1 MGKELTLPKN
11 IRQIGDIQ
19 GKEKIFL
26 EDYVMTYIK
35 KKEKQEKEGYL
46 GIFLGE
52 RQEKEDTVYVFV
64 RGILEVPAEMGN
76 LQEAAEN
83 HGKNEGASAGSGKA
97 KSWKEK
103 LSQSSRGEGTQDA
116 CIKNSD
122 TENKEDSR
130 LQKNTENEGEAK
142 DSSKN
147 KKAKAENWMEKMERD
162 YQEYFPDW
170 SLQGCCVIGLYP
182 TERMRLL
189 SDALPEAG
197 GLIYHLQEQEETIY
211 RVENGR
217 YRQIKGYFVFY
228 EQNRNMQEYMA
239 SVFSH
244 DSVEKEG
251 AQDSAIR
258 SFRKKVKEKGLQKN
272 TSFLKLASSF
282 FVVTVL
288 VIGAIVVNRMD
299 EIRDVRN
306 AAGLGDTTVENE
318 VMYVEDTVE
327 GNGSSGASA
336 AVGITGE
343 SVTGNVVSS
352 SGAEAIGFPTSAAG
366 DGAGAGGHVSTDA
379 GNIQA
384 GLDISVS
391 SSQVSEEAND
401 VQLGVDAGSS
411 QIDLDASVSQADD
424 LAGSDAFWSD
434 VSLEDGST
442 AMDSLLSAQVQSN
455 TDMADTQAD
464 ESAIGAADQSVQTEE
479 VQEVAAIRQ
488 TQAAYVIREGD
499 TLADIC
505 NRYYGSLD
513 HLTEICEANAIT
525 DANMIMPGQKIVL
538 P

>member
-1 MGKELTLPKN
+1 MGKELILPKN

-64 RGILEVPAEMGN
+64 RGILEVPADMLKE
-76 LQEAAEN
+76 
-83 HGKNEGASAGSGKA
+83 EGAESARNVFGS
-97 KSWKEK
+97 KE
-103 LSQSSRGEGTQDA
+103 SREETEEETQD
-116 CIKNSD
+116 KGNG
-122 TENKEDSR
+122 K
-130 LQKNTENEGEAK
+130 KGE
-142 DSSKN
+142 
-147 KKAKAENWMEKMERD
+147 ENWMDQMEKE

-170 SLQGCCVIGLYP
+170 SVQGCCVIGVYP

-189 SDALPEAG
+189 LDSLPEAG

-211 RVENGR
+211 QVENGR

-239 SVFSH
+239 NVFSN

-251 AQDSAIR
+251 VSDKAIR

-288 VIGAIVVNRMD
+288 VIGAIVVNRID
-299 EIRDVRN
+299 DIRAVRT
-306 AAGLGDTTVENE
+306 AVDSGDTTVENE
-318 VMYVEDTVE
+318 VIYVEDTV
-327 GNGSSGASA
+327 GTQVTDGISGGQATDTVVNSYTVESE
-336 AVGITGE
+336 AV
-343 SVTGNVVSS
+343 
-352 SGAEAIGFPTSAAG
+352 GFPTG
-366 DGAGAGGHVSTDA
+366 DISDA
-379 GNIQA
+379 GISA
-384 GLDISVS
+384 SSLVDMESSASVS
-391 SSQVSEEAND
+391 SS
-401 VQLGVDAGSS
+401 L
-411 QIDLDASVSQADD
+411 IDTDNSVSQGASEAVAE
-424 LAGSDAFWSD
+424 LAGSDAFWND
-434 VSLEDGST
+434 TVMEDAVSG
-442 AMDSLLSAQVQSN
+442 
-455 TDMADTQAD
+455 ADAVSGND
-464 ESAIGAADQSVQTEE
+464 I
-479 VQEVAAIRQ
+479 VQEVSGTESVQNTAAGTDAASGIETVQSTETGIDTASETEAVQEAASIRQ
-488 TQAAYVIREGD
+488 TQAAYVIKEGD

-505 NRYYGSLD
+505 NQYYGSLD
-513 HLTEICEANAIT
+513 RLAEICETNGIA

>member
-1 MGKELTLPKN
+1 MGKELILPKN

-64 RGILEVPAEMGN
+64 RGILEVPADMLIPEEAEMICG
-76 LQEAAEN
+76 EN
-83 HGKNEGASAGSGKA
+83 TGKTSEHS
-97 KSWKEK
+97 
-103 LSQSSRGEGTQDA
+103 
-116 CIKNSD
+116 
-122 TENKEDSR
+122 ENWEDKWTKK
-130 LQKNTENEGEAK
+130 KNTEETAK
-142 DSSKN
+142 D
-147 KKAKAENWMEKMERD
+147 KKSGENWMDQMEKE

-170 SLQGCCVIGLYP
+170 SVQGCCVIGVYP

-189 SDALPEAG
+189 LDSLPEAG

-211 RVENGR
+211 QVENGR

-239 SVFSH
+239 NVFSN

-251 AQDSAIR
+251 VSDKAIR

-288 VIGAIVVNRMD
+288 VIGAIVVNRID
-299 EIRDVRN
+299 DIRAVRT
-306 AAGLGDTTVENE
+306 AVDSGDTTVENE
-318 VMYVEDTVE
+318 VIYVEDTV
-327 GNGSSGASA
+327 GTQVTDGISGGQATDTVVNSYTVESE
-336 AVGITGE
+336 AV
-343 SVTGNVVSS
+343 
-352 SGAEAIGFPTSAAG
+352 GFPTG
-366 DGAGAGGHVSTDA
+366 DISDA
-379 GNIQA
+379 GISA
-384 GLDISVS
+384 SSLVDMESSASVS
-391 SSQVSEEAND
+391 SS
-401 VQLGVDAGSS
+401 L
-411 QIDLDASVSQADD
+411 IDTDNSVSQGASEAVAE
-424 LAGSDAFWSD
+424 LAGSDAFWND
-434 VSLEDGST
+434 TVMEDAVSG
-442 AMDSLLSAQVQSN
+442 
-455 TDMADTQAD
+455 ADAVSGND
-464 ESAIGAADQSVQTEE
+464 I
-479 VQEVAAIRQ
+479 VQEVSGTESVQNTAAGTDAASGIETVQSTETGIDTASETEAVQEAASIRQ
-488 TQAAYVIREGD
+488 TQAAYVIKEGD

-505 NRYYGSLD
+505 NQYYGSLD
-513 HLTEICEANAIT
+513 RLAEICETNGIA

>member
-1 MGKELTLPKN
+1 MGKELILPKN

-64 RGILEVPAEMGN
+64 RGILEVPADMLIPEEAEMACGENTGN
-76 LQEAAEN
+76 TSEHSEN
-83 HGKNEGASAGSGKA
+83 
-97 KSWKEK
+97 
-103 LSQSSRGEGTQDA
+103 R
-116 CIKNSD
+116 
-122 TENKEDSR
+122 EDKWVKK
-130 LQKNTENEGEAK
+130 KNTEEPAK
-142 DSSKN
+142 G
-147 KKAKAENWMEKMERD
+147 KKSGENWMDQMEKE

-170 SLQGCCVIGLYP
+170 SVQGCCVIGVYP

-189 SDALPEAG
+189 LDSLPEAG

-211 RVENGR
+211 QVENGR

-239 SVFSH
+239 NVFSN

-251 AQDSAIR
+251 VSDKAIR

-288 VIGAIVVNRMD
+288 VIGAIVVNRID
-299 EIRDVRN
+299 DIRAVRT
-306 AAGLGDTTVENE
+306 AVDSGDTTVENE
-318 VMYVEDTVE
+318 VIYVEDTV
-327 GNGSSGASA
+327 GTQVTDGTSGGQADS
-336 AVGITGE
+336 
-343 SVTGNVVSS
+343 VVSS
-352 SGAEAIGFPTSAAG
+352 YTVESEAVGFPTG
-366 DGAGAGGHVSTDA
+366 DVSDA
-379 GNIQA
+379 GSSLIDMESSA
-384 GLDISVS
+384 SVS
-391 SSQVSEEAND
+391 SS
-401 VQLGVDAGSS
+401 LVDMESS
-411 QIDLDASVSQADD
+411 ASVSSSLVDADSSGSQWTSGAVAD
-424 LAGSDAFWSD
+424 LAGSDAFWND
-434 VSLEDGST
+434 TVLED
-442 AMDSLLSAQVQSN
+442 ADS
-455 TDMADTQAD
+455 
-464 ESAIGAADQSVQTEE
+464 ETEA
-479 VQEVAAIRQ
+479 VQEAASIRQ
-488 TQAAYVIREGD
+488 TQAAYVIKEGD

-505 NRYYGSLD
+505 NQYYGSLD
-513 HLTEICEANAIT
+513 RLAEICETNGIA